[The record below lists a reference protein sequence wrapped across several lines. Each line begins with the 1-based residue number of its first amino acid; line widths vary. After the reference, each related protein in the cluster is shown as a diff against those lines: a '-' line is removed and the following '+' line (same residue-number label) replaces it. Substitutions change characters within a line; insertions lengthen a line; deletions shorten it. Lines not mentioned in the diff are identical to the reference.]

1 MLLSVIKVIS
11 IPFISMEQ
19 DFQKSI
25 YLLDC
30 IWEIFVMVGKEA
42 RSNKEAIRFALDVG
56 MVYYNLFMRRV
67 ILY

>member
-1 MLLSVIKVIS
+1 
-11 IPFISMEQ
+11 MEQ
-19 DFQKSI
+19 ELQKSI

-42 RSNKEAIRFALDVG
+42 RSNKQAIRFALDVG
-56 MVYYNLFMRRV
+56 MVCYNFFMCGV